1 LGSDQLPP
9 PRTIMSNRAMLYF
22 AVLLLVIALLGAPLE
37 AFKVGVGQHDMTG
50 PAAQVNF
57 M

>member
-1 LGSDQLPP
+1 
-9 PRTIMSNRAMLYF
+9 MSNRAMLYF
-22 AVLLLVIALLGAPLE
+22 AALLLVIALLGAPLE

>member
-1 LGSDQLPP
+1 
-9 PRTIMSNRAMLYF
+9 MFYF
-22 AVLLLVIALLGAPLE
+22 AAFLLVVALFGRSTE

>member
-1 LGSDQLPP
+1 MGSDQLPP